1 MSTPPLS
8 LSPTKAAP
16 TEQRWT
22 YPPAYLRIL
31 GVQMAFGLSYSAFLL
46 LPKYL
51 RLELHASARE
61 IGAVAG
67 AAVVAAAVLAPLV
80 GWSARYLSRRAL
92 VGAALFLAGATGATF
107 TLVPGLGPL
116 IYALRVLQGAAWIIV
131 FQCTATM
138 VADLVPKERLS
149 QAIGFLGVSML
160 VTNALAPAVVEPM
173 AERYGWGVAFGL
185 PGLLSLLSLLLV
197 PGLPDGRAEASG
209 PPSRSA
215 KVRPAVLPL
224 HYGSFLMGAG
234 IGVMFTFTQPFALS
248 LGATRV
254 GDFFL
259 GYVAMAVF
267 VRVGLS
273 TLADRVGP
281 ARVATASMV
290 LYALV
295 VGTAASLEPNLLVV
309 FGLGLGACH
318 GLMYPALMATG
329 LADLRADERA
339 VFMGWTSFAFNAG
352 SAITVL
358 CLGPVADRFGYPI
371 IFWTVGVLIAT
382 GILPLAV
389 SRGVIP
395 RPRMLGAGR
404 LDRIE

>member
-8 LSPTKAAP
+8 SSPTPATPDAR
-16 TEQRWT
+16 RWT

-51 RLELHASARE
+51 RLELGASASD

-80 GWSARYLSRRAL
+80 GWSERFVSRRVL
-92 VGAALFLAGATGATF
+92 VGLALFLAGVTGATF

-116 IYALRVLQGAAWIIV
+116 IYALRILQGAAWIIV

-160 VTNALAPAVVEPM
+160 VTNALAPAVVEPV
-173 AERYGWGVAFGL
+173 ADRFGWGVAFGV
-185 PGLLSLLSLLLV
+185 PGLLSFLSLLLV
-197 PGLPDGRAEASG
+197 PGLPDGRAEPSG
-209 PPSRSA
+209 PQSRSA
-215 KVRPAVLPL
+215 AARPTVLPI
-224 HYGSFLMGAG
+224 HYGSLLMGAG
-234 IGVMFTFTQPFALS
+234 IGVMFTFTQPFALA

-281 ARVATASMV
+281 ARVATAAMV

-295 VGTAASLEPNLLVV
+295 VGSAGSLTPSLLLV

-329 LADLRADERA
+329 LADLRPDERA
-339 VFMGWTSFAFNAG
+339 LFMGWTSLAFNAG
-352 SAITVL
+352 SAATVL
-358 CLGPVADRFGYPI
+358 CLGPVADRFGYPV
-371 IFWTVGVLIAT
+371 IFWTVGALIAT
-382 GILPLAV
+382 GILPLAIT
-389 SRGVIP
+389 RGVIP
-395 RPRMLGAGR
+395 RPRLFATQR
-404 LDRIE
+404 LDRVE